1 MLNSCVDSG
10 INGCSVLR
18 CDCPYPVVLKWNSV
32 LLHVNLFYRYGRED
46 LEVFGLNFRRDLVD
60 VSVDVLLHWIM

>member
-1 MLNSCVDSG
+1 MDVMSCIVTALTLLFLNG
-10 INGCSVLR
+10 MI
-18 CDCPYPVVLKWNSV
+18 KWSV